1 MNESQFELDHSISRE
16 DLLQNISK
24 FTDWGG
30 QSWTHLTRHA
40 LSKVGSLE
48 SKQILEIGS
57 RFGKMSG
64 LFALLGAQVTALE
77 TDASAIPLAQKLAD
91 DWGVSSRI
99 SFLHYDGDLSHCA
112 ALKGRQF
119 DIIFSKSVLVL
130 LCDGLPRFLQGLNE
144 LLVSDGR
151 YIFLENAYGGKI
163 FGLMRCLRYRQWHI
177 RGIEYFTRFHLQL
190 VSQILGIEEVKKV
203 VSPPD
208 LPHCGSQAIRRF
220 SAMSSFSSLS
230 S

>member
-30 QSWTHLTRHA
+30 QSWAHLTRYA

-48 SKQILEIGS
+48 SKQVLEIGS

-99 SFLHYDGDLSHCA
+99 SYLHYDGDLSHCA

-144 LLVSDGR
+144 LLASDGR

-163 FGLMRCLRYRQWHI
+163 FHLIRCLRYRRWHLP
-177 RGIEYFTRFHLQL
+177 GIEYFTRFHLQSI
-190 VSQILGIEEVKKV
+190 SQILAIEEVKR
-203 VSPPD
+203 SYFPPIY
-208 LPHCGSQAIRRF
+208 LIVGRKRYPASRPAQ
-220 SAMSSFSSLS
+220 
-230 S
+230 